1 MTTNQKLPAPSRFD
15 LQSFAD
21 LLPDRA
27 PIIGEDHGSFQ
38 GFHNGMMQ
46 SLLPMTP
53 YEGVIAENLIA
64 IEWELLQ
71 QRRMRD
77 AGLRQLLRDHVAKAV
92 VAREQ
97 EAYEEKLDDAWDQHM
112 AEGGSEDDWREPF
125 DFDEEAALNAGQA
138 LAKKAVSHDS
148 EVFQSACAEIE
159 DMGLDV
165 VELMG
170 EAYRTHDFSVIRHEQ
185 KLPAL
190 ERRRREVMRDYEA
203 LQKAR
208 PRDVEVAEAEVIE
221 A

>member
-1 MTTNQKLPAPSRFD
+1 MTTNLKLPAPSRFD

-27 PIIGEDHGSFQ
+27 PIIGEGHLSFE
-38 GFHNGMMQ
+38 GFHTGMMQ

-71 QRRMRD
+71 HRRMRD
-77 AGLRQLLRDHVAKAV
+77 ASLRQLLRDQVTKAV
-92 VAREQ
+92 VAREE
-97 EAYEEKLDDAWDQHM
+97 EAFEEKLDDAWDQHM
-112 AEGGSEDDWREPF
+112 AKGGSEDDWKEPF
-125 DFDEEAALNAGQA
+125 TFDEEAASKAGQA
-138 LAKKAVSHDS
+138 LAKKAVSQDRD
-148 EVFQSACAEIE
+148 VFQSACAEIE

-170 EAYRTHDFSVIRHEQ
+170 EAYRTHDPSVIRHEHR
-185 KLPAL
+185 LPAL

-208 PRDVEVAEAEVIE
+208 PLDLEVAEAEVI
-221 A
+221 